1 MQKNTGKPYEHFV
14 QSLYQAI
21 LTSEVT
27 GLGGQKNIIVETNK
41 LLTGSNG
48 VQREFDI
55 YWEFTKGVITYKNVI
70 ECKDYN
76 SKIKLEKIDA
86 FDSKLRDF
94 PNLIGIFATTK
105 GYQSG
110 VEKKAKDR
118 GIELLIVREQNDDDW
133 VDNEGTP
140 LLREIIISMNAI
152 LPARISNLEFQ
163 LPPNMTL
170 PRNNARNDQILIN
183 NLESGDSYTVY
194 DLQSKLLKD
203 HDDLEGEF
211 EKEFLFKGK
220 VNLPDSEFE
229 ILGYKVNYTIYK
241 TAVTEINIDFSKK
254 LRGVIEFLN
263 QGKKAKIYE
272 EFVNY
277 IDN

>member
-14 QSLYQAI
+14 QALYQAI

-55 YWEFTKGVITYKNVI
+55 YWEFTKGAITYKNVI

-86 FDSKLRDF
+86 LDSKLRDF

-110 VEKKAKDR
+110 AEKKAKDR
-118 GIELLIVREQNDDDW
+118 GIELLIVREQNEDDW

-140 LLREIIISMNAI
+140 LLKEIIISMNAI
-152 LPARISNLEFQ
+152 LPARISNLEFC
-163 LPPNMTL
+163 LPPNASL
-170 PRNNARNDQILIN
+170 PRNNARNDQVLIN
-183 NLESGDSYTVY
+183 NLESGESYTAY
-194 DLQSKLLKD
+194 DLQFKLLKD
-203 HDDLEGEF
+203 HDGLEGEF
-211 EKEFLFKGK
+211 EKEYFFNGK
-220 VNLPDSEFE
+220 VGLPDAEFI

-241 TAVTEINIDFSKK
+241 NAVTEINIDFSKK
-254 LRGVIEFLN
+254 LKGVIEFLN
-263 QGKKAKIYE
+263 QGRKAKVYE
-272 EFVNY
+272 EFVHF
-277 IDN
+277 IDK

>member
-55 YWEFTKGVITYKNVI
+55 YWEFTKGAITYRNVI

-86 FDSKLRDF
+86 LDSKLRDF

-110 VEKKAKDR
+110 AEKKAKDR
-118 GIELLIVREQNDDDW
+118 GIELLIVREQNEDDW
-133 VDNEGTP
+133 VDNKGTP

-152 LPARISNLEFQ
+152 LPAKISNLEFQ
-163 LPPNMTL
+163 LPPNTTL
-170 PRNNARNDQILIN
+170 PRDNARNDQILIN
-183 NLESGDSYTVY
+183 NLETGESYTVF
-194 DLQSKLLKD
+194 DLQLKLLKD
-203 HDDLEGEF
+203 HNGLKGEF

-220 VNLPDSEFE
+220 VNLPDSEFV
-229 ILGYKVNYTIYK
+229 ILGFKVNYTIYK
-241 TAVTEINIDFSKK
+241 MAVSEINIDFSKK
-254 LRGVIEFLN
+254 LKGVIEFLN
-263 QGKKAKIYE
+263 QGKKAKIYD